1 MEQWIR
7 SLQEKAE
14 GLRLDGK
21 KAELPIT
28 AQQAEELYQ
37 YMELLLCWN
46 EKMNLT
52 ALTDPMDILSKHF
65 LDSAAGGALLPA
77 GSIADI
83 GTGAGFPGVVL
94 KILNPEHPVVLMDA
108 LQKRLS
114 FLQEVCSE
122 LGLQG
127 VELVHERAEEA
138 GQKKEYRSQYDCA
151 VSRAVAPLPI
161 LLEYCIPMVKTGG
174 IFLAY
179 KGPALQEE
187 LSASSHALGL
197 LGCTVESVHKITLDG
212 EDWEHIIAVI
222 RKEKPTHPIYPRRQA
237 KIKKDPL

>member
-21 KAELPIT
+21 KAELQIT
-28 AQQAEELYQ
+28 AQQAEELHR
-37 YMELLLCWN
+37 YMELLSTWN

-65 LDSAAGGALLPA
+65 LDSAAGR
-77 GSIADI
+77 
-83 GTGAGFPGVVL
+83 
-94 KILNPEHPVVLMDA
+94 HPVACGKYRGHRNRRRISRSGSEDFEPGA
-108 LQKRLS
+108 SGRADWTHCRRD
-114 FLQEVCSE
+114 FLFYRKSVQSLACRVWSWSD
-122 LGLQG
+122 
-127 VELVHERAEEA
+127 ERAEEA
-138 GQKKEYRSQYDCA
+138 GLKKEYRSQHDCA

-174 IFLAY
+174 VFLAY

-187 LSASSHALGL
+187 IE
-197 LGCTVESVHKITLDG
+197 V
-212 EDWEHIIAVI
+212 
-222 RKEKPTHPIYPRRQA
+222 RPRMR
-237 KIKKDPL
+237 